1 MSGAQLRRAARA
13 AFPWGFV
20 LALVLVTLNFRTP
33 IIAVTAVIDDIEF
46 HLGIDATQAGLLT
59 SLPVLCFALGAP
71 IAAWTIRLTGAER
84 SIVVTLV
91 GVLVGTVIR
100 STGSTAAA
108 FAGTIVIGLALAI
121 GNVVVPVLIRRDV
134 PREYAQF
141 VTGLYAAAMGV
152 GSMLTAL
159 FTAPLADLIGWQ
171 LAITAWAVTLLAG
184 LAVWLLRLR
193 HVAMESAAVRA
204 EEVAEATGAI
214 SAIGPGESRPKSAW
228 RTPMTW
234 LLAAGFAA
242 QSFGFYAMVAWMPTM
257 YGEVYQLGI
266 AGGGV
271 YASLFQLM
279 GVAGALLVPLLGRM
293 RAAWVQPV
301 VVGLLWLALPL
312 GLLLAP
318 GSFGVWTALGGIAQ
332 GGGLVV
338 ILALV
343 VRFSRS
349 DREAT
354 QMSAIV
360 QALGYVV
367 AATAPSLLG
376 ALHEATGGWTAPLF
390 ALLTATAVYLV
401 VATAA
406 TVLVAR
412 AERRRD
418 AERAGEDDSPG
429 DADGPADADD

>member
-1 MSGAQLRRAARA
+1 MSGAQLRGAARA
-13 AFPWGFV
+13 AFPWAFV
-20 LALVLVTLNFRTP
+20 VALVLVTLNFRTP
-33 IIAVTAVIDDIEF
+33 IIAVTAVIGDLEA
-46 HLGIDATQAGLLT
+46 HLGMDATQAGLLT

-91 GVLVGTVIR
+91 GVLIGTVIR

-141 VTGLYAAAMGV
+141 VTGLYAAAMGI

-159 FTAPLADLIGWQ
+159 FTAPLAELIGWQ
-171 LAITAWAVTLLAG
+171 LAITAWSVTLLVG
-184 LAVWLLRLR
+184 LVVWMLRLR

-214 SAIGPGESRPKSAW
+214 SAIEAGAARRRSAW

-257 YGEVYQLGI
+257 YGEVYHLGI
-266 AGGGV
+266 VGGGA

-279 GVAGALLVPLLGRM
+279 GVAGALLVPLLGRL
-293 RAAWVQPV
+293 RRVWVQPV
-301 VVGLLWLALPL
+301 VVGLLWLCLPV

-318 GSFGVWTALGGIAQ
+318 AAFGVWTALGGIAQ

-360 QALGYVV
+360 QALGYVI

-376 ALHEATGGWTAPLF
+376 ALHEATGSWTAPLI
-390 ALLTATAVYLV
+390 ALLTATAAYLV
-401 VATAA
+401 IATTA
-406 TVLVAR
+406 TVLVSR

-418 AERAGEDDSPG
+418 A
-429 DADGPADADD
+429 ADV

>member
-1 MSGAQLRRAARA
+1 MRGAARA
-13 AFPWGFV
+13 AFPWAFV
-20 LALVLVTLNFRTP
+20 VALVLVTLNFRTP
-33 IIAVTAVIDDIEF
+33 IIAVTAVIDDLE
-46 HLGIDATQAGLLT
+46 HALGFDAAQAGLLT

-100 STGSTAAA
+100 STGSVAAA

-134 PREYAQF
+134 PREHAQF

-171 LAITAWAVTLLAG
+171 LAITAWSVTLLVG
-184 LAVWLLRLR
+184 LVVWMLRLR

-214 SAIGPGESRPKSAW
+214 TALEPGEVRPPSAW

-234 LLAAGFAA
+234 MLAAGFAA

-257 YGEVYQLGI
+257 YGEVYELGMT
-266 AGGGV
+266 GGGA

-279 GVAGALLVPLLGRM
+279 GVAGALVVPLLGRL
-293 RAAWVQPV
+293 RRVWVQPV
-301 VVGLLWLALPL
+301 VVGLLWLCLPL

-318 GSFGVWTALGGIAQ
+318 AAFPVWTALGGIAQ

-376 ALHEATGGWTAPLF
+376 ALHEGTGGWVAPVV
-390 ALLTATAVYLV
+390 ALLVATAVYLV
-401 VATAA
+401 VATTA
-406 TVLVAR
+406 TVLVSR

-418 AERAGEDDSPG
+418 AQEDGGADGG
-429 DADGPADADD
+429 DAED